1 MPRIVLKDPWWAL
14 VYRMVLRL
22 RDVARA
28 VVGVLMSGRERA
40 FAWERA
46 RRTIDLH
53 RKVSFR

>member
-1 MPRIVLKDPWWAL
+1 MA
-14 VYRMVLRL
+14 LRL
-22 RDVARA
+22 RDIARA